1 MCSFLYPQASSTSTT
16 IEDQLHDLL
25 HMPPEQIRDEM
36 VMVWQ
41 GRELPRAARDM
52 IAAGSSGPQLIADA
66 IWQYWEVAIA
76 TRRGRRTLLRS
87 GRGAP
92 CDTGHAGRAVR
103 AAR

>member
-52 IAAGSSGPQLIADA
+52 IAAGSSGP
-66 IWQYWEVAIA
+66 
-76 TRRGRRTLLRS
+76 
-87 GRGAP
+87 
-92 CDTGHAGRAVR
+92 
-103 AAR
+103 